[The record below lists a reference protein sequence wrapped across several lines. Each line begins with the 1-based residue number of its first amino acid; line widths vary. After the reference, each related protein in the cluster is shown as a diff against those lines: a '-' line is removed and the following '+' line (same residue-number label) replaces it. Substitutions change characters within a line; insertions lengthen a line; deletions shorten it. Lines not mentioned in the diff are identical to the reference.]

1 VAKAIVSTVLYY
13 TIASLLYF
21 VAAGRWDLPLAWL
34 YFIVNAA
41 VGFGL
46 VLVLGRKDPGLLQ
59 ERLKPGA
66 GEKDKIFK
74 AVNTTLMAIQF
85 VIAGFDA
92 GRRHWAPRVSSAWQ
106 VTSLLLVFV
115 GLLMLIWAMLANPF
129 FSSAVRLQP
138 DRKQV
143 LVSAGP
149 YRFVRHPGYTGGI
162 LYLIFTGLALR
173 SWWAELLAIPML
185 ILTLR
190 RTLLEDSMLRDGLEG
205 YRGYSAKVRFR
216 LIPGVW

>member
-1 VAKAIVSTVLYY
+1 VSKAIVSTVLYY
-13 TIASLLYF
+13 SIASVLYF

-59 ERLKPGA
+59 ERLKPGP
-66 GEKDKIFK
+66 GEKDRIFK

-92 GRRHWAPRVSSAWQ
+92 GRRHWAPGVSPALQ
-106 VTSLLLVFV
+106 VTSLLLVFG
-115 GLLMLIWAMLANPF
+115 GLLMLTWAMLANPF

-143 LVSAGP
+143 LVSTGP
-149 YRFVRHPGYTGGI
+149 YRLVRHPGYTGGI
-162 LYLIFTGLALR
+162 LYLIFTGLALG
-173 SWWAELLAIPML
+173 SWWAESLAIPML

-190 RTLLEDSMLRDGLEG
+190 RTRMEDSMLRDGLEG
-205 YRGYSAKVRFR
+205 YGDYSAKVRFR

>member
-13 TIASLLYF
+13 AIASGLYF
-21 VAAGRWDLPLAWL
+21 VAAGRWNLPLAWL

-59 ERLKPGA
+59 ERLKPR
-66 GEKDKIFK
+66 EKDKIFK
-74 AVNTTLMAIQF
+74 AVNTTLMAIQL

-92 GRRHWAPRVSSAWQ
+92 GRRQWAPRVSPALQ
-106 VTSLLLVFV
+106 ATSLLLVFA

-143 LVSAGP
+143 LVSTGP
-149 YRFVRHPGYTGGI
+149 YRLVRHTGYTGGI
-162 LYLIFTGLALR
+162 LYLIFTGLALG

-185 ILTLR
+185 VVTLR
-190 RTLLEDSMLRDGLEG
+190 RTLMEDSMLRDGLEG
-205 YRGYSAKVRFR
+205 YRDYSAKVRFR

>member
-1 VAKAIVSTVLYY
+1 MAKAIVSTVLYY
-13 TIASLLYF
+13 TIASVLYF
-21 VAAGRWDLPLAWL
+21 VAAGRWNLPLAWL

-59 ERLKPGA
+59 ERLKPGP
-66 GEKDKIFK
+66 GEKDKMFK
-74 AVNTTLMAIQF
+74 AVNTTLMAIQLG
-85 VIAGFDA
+85 IAGFDA
-92 GRRHWAPRVSSAWQ
+92 GRRHWAPRVSPALQ
-106 VTSLLLVFV
+106 ATSLLLVFA
-115 GLLMLIWAMLANPF
+115 GLLMLIWAMLVNPF

-143 LVSAGP
+143 LVSTGP
-149 YRFVRHPGYTGGI
+149 YRLVRHPGYTGGI
-162 LYLIFTGLALR
+162 LYLIFTGLALG

-205 YRGYSAKVRFR
+205 YRDYSAKVRFR

>member
-1 VAKAIVSTVLYY
+1 MAKAIVSTALYY
-13 TIASLLYF
+13 TIASVLYF
-21 VAAGRWDLPLAWL
+21 VAAGRWNLPLAWL

-59 ERLKPGA
+59 ERLKPGP

-74 AVNTTLMAIQF
+74 AVNTTLVAIQL
-85 VIAGFDA
+85 VIAGFDT
-92 GRRHWAPRVSSAWQ
+92 GRRHWAPRVSPALQ
-106 VTSLLLVFV
+106 ATSLFLVFA

-143 LVSAGP
+143 LVSTGP
-149 YRFVRHPGYTGGI
+149 YRLVRHPGYTGGI
-162 LYLIFTGLALR
+162 LYLIFTGLALG

-190 RTLLEDSMLRDGLEG
+190 RTLKEDSMLRDGLEG
-205 YRGYSAKVRFR
+205 YRDYSAKVRFR